1 MGRYCLDE
9 YGGYGVVWGDSDTR
23 KATARF
29 LCIRPTT
36 QPINQ
41 GTENTGKTRQE
52 ESFAK
57 WSTKYLACGM
67 QGCGFD
73 SQEEGFAFHAF
84 KLAVMIVQC
93 NMPILMPVVY
103 KLCKTWQ
110 IWYDQ
115 A

>member
-1 MGRYCLDE
+1 MGHCCLDG
-9 YGGYGVVWGDSDTR
+9 YGGQGVVWGDPDTR
-23 KATARF
+23 KATATF

-36 QPINQ
+36 QPIHQ
-41 GTENTGKTRQE
+41 GAENARKTRQE

-73 SQEEGFAFHAF
+73 SREEGFAFHVF
-84 KLAVMIVQC
+84 KLAVMIVHC
-93 NMPILMPVVY
+93 NMPCCVQS
-103 KLCKTWQ
+103 CKMWQ
-110 IWYDQ
+110 IWHEQ

>member
-57 WSTKYLACGM
+57 WSTKYLACGK

-73 SQEEGFAFHAF
+73 SREEGFAFAR
-84 KLAVMIVQC
+84 LQACSNDCTMQYAYSDACCVQQIV
-93 NMPILMPVVY
+93 
-103 KLCKTWQ
+103 
-110 IWYDQ
+110 
-115 A
+115 